1 MFKKDEIPLLDVYP
15 GYVNS
20 IIQKNTMHPQI
31 FLAAL
36 FTVVKIRKQAK
47 CPSTDKWM
55 EKMSHVFTIYTIK
68 EYYSAIKKNRIVPF
82 STTGMDLE
90 GIVLL
95 EMRQRKMST
104 I

>member
-1 MFKKDEIPLLDVYP
+1 MFKKDEIPLLDAYP
-15 GYVNS
+15 GYVNTNS
-20 IIQKNTMHPQI
+20 KKYHASPM

-36 FTVVKIRKQAK
+36 FTIVKIRKQAK

-55 EKMSHVFTIYTIK
+55 EKMSHVFTVYTM

-90 GIVLL
+90 GIVLH
-95 EMRQRKMST
+95 EMRQRKTST